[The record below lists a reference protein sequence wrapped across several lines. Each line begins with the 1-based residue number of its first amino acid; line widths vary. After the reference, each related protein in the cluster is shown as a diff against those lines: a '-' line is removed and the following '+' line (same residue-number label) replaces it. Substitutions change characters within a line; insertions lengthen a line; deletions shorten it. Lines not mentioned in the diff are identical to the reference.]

1 MSMTMVEKESV
12 RTVGTV
18 GTVASGLDPT
28 KYQIERRNGTVVSF
42 KGEKIVKAITK
53 AFLAQEG
60 LEAPTARIMEE
71 VQHIADLVFAAL
83 VKRRPNGGTW
93 HIEDIQD
100 QVELALMRVG
110 RPEVAKRYVLYREER
125 ARAREASK
133 SVAIAAPAAPA
144 IEYTV
149 TDAKGNIKP
158 LNRAR
163 LEEVIKEACVGYTDV
178 VPEERILKEALANL
192 FPGIPE
198 KDVSKAMVMVA
209 CAHIEEDPAWSFVT
223 ARILMDDIRDEVLGE
238 RLTQAQMKKR
248 YAAYFGEYIQ
258 EAVDA
263 QLLDKRMLE
272 FDLDRMGKALKPDRD
287 LGITYLGLKTL
298 VDRYFVHLED
308 GRTIELLQACWMRVA
323 MGLSLNE
330 VDREKRAIEF
340 YEILSAFRF
349 TSSTPTLFNS
359 GTLHSQMSSCYLTTV
374 PDDLGGIFSA
384 IKDDA
389 MLSKFAGGLGNDWS
403 NVRGLG
409 AHIKGTNG
417 KSQGVIPFLKVAND
431 TAVAV
436 NQGGRRKGAMCAY
449 LETWHMDI
457 EEFLELRKNTG
468 DDRRR
473 THDMNTANWI
483 PDLFMK
489 RVLAEGGWTLFS
501 PNEVP
506 DLHDL
511 YGQAFEKRYKHYEE
525 EARQGRIK
533 TFKKMSALTLWRKML
548 TMVFE
553 TGHPW
558 MTFKDPSNVRSPQRH
573 AGVVHS
579 SNLCTEILLNTSEA
593 EIAVCNLG
601 SVNMLNHIR
610 DGKLDEQLMGET
622 VDIAMRMLDNV
633 IDLNYYPVVQ
643 ARNSNL
649 RHRPVGLGLMGFQDA
664 LYELGIAYSSDKAI
678 EFADKSMEVISYH
691 AIMASSMLAKER
703 GTYPSYQ
710 GSSWSKGLLPIDTVE
725 IMAAERGEP
734 VLMDNKASMDW
745 GPVRDHIKLWGM
757 RNSNT
762 MAIAPTAT
770 ISNII
775 GVSQSI
781 EPTYKNLYV
790 KSNLSGEFTVIN
802 TYLVEKLKKL
812 GLWDKAMVDDL
823 KYFDGELAEIKRI
836 PEEVKKIFLT
846 SFDIEPKWLIA
857 CAMKRQKW
865 IDMGQSLNLY
875 MAQPSGKKLDTMYKL
890 AWQAGLK
897 TTYYLRSLGAT
908 NAEKSTLD
916 KTRGTNAVSPVDVLA
931 GPGNGLNGKSKEES
945 IAGAAIKASIVKDP
959 MDAAPAAKI
968 SKASASAAAMEASAA
983 SARALAELEAAQ
995 DAASAQA
1002 ACSIINGEECEACQ

>member
-1 MSMTMVEKESV
+1 MSMTLVEKESV
-12 RTVGTV
+12 RTIDAVGTV
-18 GTVASGLDPT
+18 VAGLDTT
-28 KYQIERRNGTVVSF
+28 KYQIERRNGTIVSF

-60 LEAPTARIMEE
+60 LESPTARISEE
-71 VQHIADLVFAAL
+71 VQRIADLVFSAL

-133 SVAIAAPAAPA
+133 SGAVPVQAPT

-163 LEEVIKEACVGYTDV
+163 LEEVIREACTGYTTV
-178 VPEERILKEALANL
+178 VPEERIMKEALANL

-223 ARILMDDIRDEVLGE
+223 ARILMDDVRDEVLGE
-238 RLTQAQMKKR
+238 RLTQAQMTKR
-248 YAAYFGEYIQ
+248 YPSYFGEYIQ

-272 FDLDRMGKALKPDRD
+272 FDLDRMGKALKPERD

-308 GRTIELLQACWMRVA
+308 GRTIELLQAFWMRVA
-323 MGLSLNE
+323 MGLALNE
-330 VDREKRAIEF
+330 VERERRAIEF
-340 YEILSAFRF
+340 YEVLSAFRF

-374 PDDLGGIFSA
+374 PDDLGGIFGA

-389 MLSKFAGGLGNDWS
+389 LLSKFAGGLGNDWS

-489 RVLAEGGWTLFS
+489 RVMAEGEWTLFS
-501 PNEVP
+501 PNEVS

-511 YGQAFEKRYKHYEE
+511 YGQDFDKRYKFYEE

-533 TFKKMSALTLWRKML
+533 TFKKMSALALWRKML

-579 SNLCTEILLNTSEA
+579 SNLCTEILLNTSDA

-601 SVNMLNHIR
+601 SINMLNHVR
-610 DGKLDEQLMGET
+610 NGKLDEQLMGET
-622 VDIAMRMLDNV
+622 VGIAMRMLDNV

-649 RHRPVGLGLMGFQDA
+649 RHRPVGLGIMGFQDA
-664 LYELGIAYSSDKAI
+664 LYELGIAYSSDKAVD
-678 EFADKSMEVISYH
+678 FADRSMEIISYH
-691 AIMASSMLAKER
+691 AILSSSMLAKER

-734 VLMDNKASMDW
+734 VLMDSKCNLDW
-745 GPVRDHIKLWGM
+745 APVREHIKLWGM

-812 GLWDKAMVDDL
+812 GLWDQAMVDDL

-836 PEEVKKIFLT
+836 PEDVKKIFLT

-857 CAMKRQKW
+857 AAMKRQKW

-875 MAQPSGKKLDTMYKL
+875 MAQPSGKKLDAMYKL

-916 KTRGTNAVSPVDVLA
+916 KTRGVNSVSAGDVLA
-931 GPGNGLNGKSKEES
+931 GPVGGAPNGKSREES
-945 IAGAAIKASIVKDP
+945 IAGAAIKPSIVKDP
-959 MDAAPAAKI
+959 MDTLNQVKTDKTSRLDAA
-968 SKASASAAAMEASAA
+968 AA
-983 SARALAELEAAQ
+983 SARLLSEREAASEL
-995 DAASAQA
+995 AAAKA
-1002 ACSIINGEECEACQ
+1002 ACSILNGEECEACQ

>member
-1 MSMTMVEKESV
+1 MSMSTTMVARGEKESV
-12 RTVGTV
+12 RTTDGVGT
-18 GTVASGLDPT
+18 TAATLDTT
-28 KYQIERRNGTVVSF
+28 KYMVERRNGSVVNF
-42 KGEKIVKAITK
+42 KGEKIVTAISK

-60 LEAPTARIMEE
+60 VEAPTARIKEE
-71 VQHIADLVFAAL
+71 VQHIADLVFTAL

-125 ARAREASK
+125 ARLRDGKQTGAQ
-133 SVAIAAPAAPA
+133 PAAIVSPSV
-144 IEYTV
+144 EYTV
-149 TDAKGNIKP
+149 TNAQGKVVP
-158 LNRAR
+158 LNKDR
-163 LEEVIKEACVGYTDV
+163 LNTVIKEACQGYTGV
-178 VPEERILKEALANL
+178 VPEDRILKEALANL
-192 FPGIPE
+192 YPGIPE

-209 CAHIEEDPAWSFVT
+209 CSHIEEDPAWSFVT

-238 RLTQAQMKKR
+238 RLTQAQMTKR
-248 YAAYFGEYIQ
+248 YPSAFKEYIHL
-258 EAVDA
+258 AVSEE
-263 QLLDKRMLE
+263 LLDKRME
-272 FDLDRMGKALKPDRD
+272 EYDLDRLGKALKPERD
-287 LGITYLGLKTL
+287 LGITYLGLRTL
-298 VDRYFVHLED
+298 LDRYFVHLEA
-308 GRTIELLQACWMRVA
+308 GRTIELLQAFWMRVA

-330 VDREKRAIEF
+330 VDRESRAIEF
-340 YEILSAFRF
+340 YEVLSSFRF

-359 GTLHSQMSSCYLTTV
+359 GTMHSQMSSCYLTTV
-374 PDDLGGIFSA
+374 QDDLGGIFSA

-389 MLSKFAGGLGNDWS
+389 LLSKFAGGLGNDWS
-403 NVRGLG
+403 NVRALG
-409 AHIKGTNG
+409 SHIKGTNG

-449 LETWHMDI
+449 LETWHLDI

-473 THDMNTANWI
+473 THDMNSANWI

-489 RVLAEGGWTLFS
+489 RVNTEGEWTLFS

-511 YGQAFEKRYKHYEE
+511 YGQAFDKRYKFYEE
-525 EARQGRIK
+525 EARNGRIK
-533 TFKKMSALTLWRKML
+533 TFKKIPAVSLWRKML

-601 SVNMLNHIR
+601 SINLLNHINN
-610 DGKLDEQLMGET
+610 GKLDEAMMDET
-622 VDIAMRMLDNV
+622 VTIAMRMLDNV

-649 RHRPVGLGLMGFQDA
+649 RHRPVGLGIMGFQDA
-664 LYELGIAYSSDKAI
+664 LYELGIAYSSDAAVD
-678 EFADKSMEVISYH
+678 FADKSMEIISYYS
-691 AIMASSMLAKER
+691 ILASSKLAKER

-725 IMAAERGEP
+725 VMAAERGEP
-734 VLMDNKASMDW
+734 IMMDSKCHKDW
-745 GPVRDHIKLWGM
+745 APVREHIKAWGM
-757 RNSNT
+757 RNSNC

-790 KSNLSGEFTVIN
+790 KSNLSGEFTIIN

-812 GLWDKAMVDDL
+812 GLWDQSMVDDI

-836 PEEVKKIFLT
+836 PDDVKKIFLT
-846 SFDIEPKWLIA
+846 AFDIEPKWLIA

-916 KTRGTNAVSPVDVLA
+916 KTRGVNSVSPGDMA
-931 GPGNGLNGKSKEES
+931 GGSVGTAPGGKSAEDRLAE
-945 IAGAAIKASIVKDP
+945 KAFKPSIVKEP
-959 MDAAPAAKI
+959 MDAVKPAAAPVDETDLLA
-968 SKASASAAAMEASAA
+968 SKM
-983 SARALAELEAAQ
+983 
-995 DAASAQA
+995 
-1002 ACSIINGEECEACQ
+1002 ACSILNGEECEACQ

>member
-1 MSMTMVEKESV
+1 MSMTLVEKESSV
-12 RTVGTV
+12 RKVDAVGTV
-18 GTVASGLDPT
+18 VAGLDTT

-60 LEAPTARIMEE
+60 LETPTARIMEE
-71 VQHIADLVFAAL
+71 VQHIAELVFAAL

-110 RPEVAKRYVLYREER
+110 RPEVAKRYVLYREDR
-125 ARAREASK
+125 AKAREASK
-133 SVAIAAPAAPA
+133 SGAVAAPAAPA
-144 IEYTV
+144 LEYTV
-149 TDAKGNIKP
+149 TDAKGLVKP
-158 LNRAR
+158 LNTAR
-163 LEEVIKEACVGYTDV
+163 LKEVIAEACVGYTDV

-238 RLTQAQMKKR
+238 RLTQAQMSKR
-248 YAAYFGEYIQ
+248 YASYFGEYIQ

-272 FDLDRMGKALKPDRD
+272 FDLDRMGKALKPERD

-308 GRTIELLQACWMRVA
+308 GRTIELLQAFWMRVS
-323 MGLSLNE
+323 MGLALNE

-340 YEILSAFRF
+340 YEVLSAFRF

-374 PDDLGGIFSA
+374 PDDLGGIFGA

-389 MLSKFAGGLGNDWS
+389 LLSKFAGGLGNDWS

-489 RVLAEGGWTLFS
+489 RVMAEGEWTLFS

-511 YGQAFEKRYKHYEE
+511 YGQAFEKRYKFYEE
-525 EARQGRIK
+525 EVRQGRIK
-533 TFKKMSALTLWRKML
+533 TFKKMSALALWRKML

-601 SVNMLNHIR
+601 SINLLNHITN
-610 DGKLDEQLMGET
+610 GKLDEAMIDET
-622 VDIAMRMLDNV
+622 VTIAMRMLDNV

-649 RHRPVGLGLMGFQDA
+649 RHRPVGLGIMGFQDA
-664 LYELGIAYSSDKAI
+664 LYELGIAYSSDKAV

-691 AIMASSMLAKER
+691 AILSSSKLAKER

-734 VLMDNKASMDW
+734 TLMDSKTNLDW
-745 GPVRDHIKLWGM
+745 APVREHIKLWGM

-781 EPTYKNLYV
+781 APTYKNLYV
-790 KSNLSGEFTVIN
+790 QSTPSGEFTVIN

-812 GLWDKAMVDDL
+812 GLWDQSMV
-823 KYFDGELAEIKRI
+823 
-836 PEEVKKIFLT
+836 
-846 SFDIEPKWLIA
+846 
-857 CAMKRQKW
+857 
-865 IDMGQSLNLY
+865 
-875 MAQPSGKKLDTMYKL
+875 
-890 AWQAGLK
+890 
-897 TTYYLRSLGAT
+897 
-908 NAEKSTLD
+908 
-916 KTRGTNAVSPVDVLA
+916 
-931 GPGNGLNGKSKEES
+931 
-945 IAGAAIKASIVKDP
+945 
-959 MDAAPAAKI
+959 
-968 SKASASAAAMEASAA
+968 
-983 SARALAELEAAQ
+983 
-995 DAASAQA
+995 
-1002 ACSIINGEECEACQ
+1002 

>member
-1 MSMTMVEKESV
+1 MSMSTAMVDKDSV
-12 RTVGTV
+12 RAAGVVGA
-18 GTVASGLDPT
+18 TVAGLEPA
-28 KYQIERRNGTVVSF
+28 KYMVERRNGSVVNF
-42 KGEKIVKAITK
+42 KGDKIVIAISK

-60 LEAPTARIMEE
+60 LESPTARIKEE
-71 VQHIADLVFAAL
+71 IQHIADLVFTAL

-125 ARAREASK
+125 ARLREGKVGIAPPATT
-133 SVAIAAPAAPA
+133 SVPAV
-144 IEYTV
+144 EYTV
-149 TDAKGNIKP
+149 TDAQGKVVP
-158 LNRAR
+158 LNKDR
-163 LEEVIKEACVGYTDV
+163 LNTVIKEACQGYAGV

-192 FPGIPE
+192 YPGIPE

-209 CAHIEEDPAWSFVT
+209 CSHIEEDPAWSFVT

-238 RLTQAQMKKR
+238 RLTQAQMVKR
-248 YAAYFGEYIQ
+248 YPSAFKEYITLATSQ
-258 EAVDA
+258 D
-263 QLLDKRMLE
+263 LLDKRMLE
-272 FDLDRMGKALKPDRD
+272 YDLDRLGKALKPERD
-287 LGITYLGLKTL
+287 LGITYLGLRTL
-298 VDRYFVHLED
+298 LDRYFVHLEA
-308 GRTIELLQACWMRVA
+308 GRTIELLQCFWMRVS
-323 MGLSLNE
+323 MGLALNE
-330 VDREKRAIEF
+330 VDRETRAIEF
-340 YEILSAFRF
+340 YEVLSSFRF
-349 TSSTPTLFNS
+349 ISSTPTLFNS
-359 GTLHSQMSSCYLTTV
+359 GTIHSQMSSCYLTTV
-374 PDDLGGIFSA
+374 QDDLGGIFNA

-389 MLSKFAGGLGNDWS
+389 LLSKFAGGLGNDWS
-403 NVRGLG
+403 NVRALG
-409 AHIKGTNG
+409 SHIKGTNG

-449 LETWHMDI
+449 LETWHLDI

-473 THDMNTANWI
+473 THDMNSANWI

-489 RVLAEGGWTLFS
+489 RIHNDAEWTLFS
-501 PNEVP
+501 PNEVS

-511 YGQAFEKRYKHYEE
+511 YGQAFEKKYKFYEE
-525 EARQGRIK
+525 EARNGRIK
-533 TFKKMSALTLWRKML
+533 TFKKVSAVALWRKML

-558 MTFKDPSNVRSPQRH
+558 MTFKDPSNIRSPQRH

-579 SNLCTEILLNTSEA
+579 SNLCTEILLNTSES

-601 SVNMLNHIR
+601 SVNMLSHIR
-610 DGKLDEQLMGET
+610 DGKLDEGLIDET
-622 VDIAMRMLDNV
+622 VTIAMRMLDNV

-664 LYELGIAYSSDKAI
+664 LYELGIAYSSDAAV
-678 EFADKSMEVISYH
+678 EFADKSMELISYY
-691 AIMASSMLAKER
+691 AILASSKLARER

-710 GSSWSKGLLPIDTVE
+710 GSAWSKGLLPIDTVE
-725 IMAAERGEP
+725 IMAADRGEP
-734 VLMDNKASMDW
+734 ILMDNTSSKDW
-745 GPVRDHIKLWGM
+745 SPVREHIRLWGM
-757 RNSNT
+757 RNSNC

-790 KSNLSGEFTVIN
+790 KSNLSGEFTIIN
-802 TYLVEKLKKL
+802 NYLVEKLKKL
-812 GLWDKAMVDDL
+812 GLWDQSMVDDI

-836 PEEVKKIFLT
+836 PDDVKKLFLT
-846 SFDIEPKWLIA
+846 AFDIEPKWLIA

-890 AWQAGLK
+890 AWQSGLK

-916 KTRGTNAVSPVDVLA
+916 KTRGTNAVSPGDLVGSNGSTPGAGGQTAEDRLA
-931 GPGNGLNGKSKEES
+931 E
-945 IAGAAIKASIVKDP
+945 KAFKPSIVKEPVDSL
-959 MDAAPAAKI
+959 K
-968 SKASASAAAMEASAA
+968 SKAAVEAD
-983 SARALAELEAAQ
+983 LELEA
-995 DAASAQA
+995 SKM
-1002 ACSIINGEECEACQ
+1002 ACSILNGEECEACQ

>member
-1 MSMTMVEKESV
+1 MSMNTTMMAKSEKEMNRSGDSASNNV
-12 RTVGTV
+12 SNNGAANVG
-18 GTVASGLDPT
+18 SGQSSIVDT
-28 KYQIERRNGTVVSF
+28 KKYMVERRNGSVVQF
-42 KGEKIVKAITK
+42 KADKIVIAISK

-60 LEAPTARIMEE
+60 LEKPTARIKEE
-71 VQHIADLVFAAL
+71 VQHIADLVFASL
-83 VKRRPNGGTW
+83 IKRRPNGGTW

-125 ARAREASK
+125 ARLREIK
-133 SVAIAAPAAPA
+133 KDGVTQTPATLPE

-149 TDAKGNIKP
+149 TDAQGHVQK
-158 LNRAR
+158 LNKDR
-163 LEEVIKEACVGYTDV
+163 LKTVISESCQGYTDV
-178 VPEERILKEALANL
+178 VNEERILKEALTNL
-192 FPGIPE
+192 YPGIPE

-209 CAHIEEDPAWSFVT
+209 CSHIEEDPAWSFVT

-238 RLTQAQMKKR
+238 RLTQAQMSLR
-248 YAAYFGEYIQ
+248 YPSAFKEYIAL
-258 EAVDA
+258 AVSK
-263 QLLDKRMLE
+263 QLLDQRMEE
-272 FDLDRMGKALKPDRD
+272 FDLDRLGKAIKPERD
-287 LGITYLGLKTL
+287 LGITYLGLRTL
-298 VDRYFVHLED
+298 LDRYFVHLEE
-308 GRTIELLQACWMRVA
+308 GRTIELLQAFWMRVA

-330 VDREKRAIEF
+330 VDRESRAIEF
-340 YEILSAFRF
+340 YEMLSSFRF

-359 GTLHSQMSSCYLTTV
+359 GTMHSQMSSCYLTTV
-374 PDDLGGIFSA
+374 QDDLGGIFNA

-389 MLSKFAGGLGNDWS
+389 LLSKFAGGLGNDWS
-403 NVRGLG
+403 NVRALG

-449 LETWHMDI
+449 LETWHLDI

-473 THDMNTANWI
+473 THDMNSANWI

-489 RVLAEGGWTLFS
+489 RVNQDAEWTLFS
-501 PNEVP
+501 PNEVS

-511 YGQAFEKRYKHYEE
+511 YGQAFEKKYKFYEE
-525 EARQGRIK
+525 EARSGRIK
-533 TFKKMSALTLWRKML
+533 IFKKISAVALWRKML

-558 MTFKDPSNVRSPQRH
+558 MTFKDPSNIRSPQRH

-601 SVNMLNHIR
+601 SINMLNHIK
-610 DGKLDEQLMGET
+610 DGKIDEQKLDET
-622 VDIAMRMLDNV
+622 ITIAMRMLDNV

-643 ARNSNL
+643 ARNANL
-649 RHRPVGLGLMGFQDA
+649 RHRPVGLGIMGFQDA
-664 LYELGIAYSSDKAI
+664 LYELGIAYSSEAAI
-678 EFADKSMEVISYH
+678 DFADRSMEIISYYS
-691 AIMASSMLAKER
+691 ILASSKLSKER
-703 GTYPSYQ
+703 GSYPSYQ
-710 GSSWSKGLLPIDTVE
+710 GSSWSKGLLPIDTVAV
-725 IMAAERGEP
+725 MAADRGEP
-734 VLMDNKASMDW
+734 ILMDSECHMDW
-745 GPVRDHIKLWGM
+745 APVREHIKAWGM
-757 RNSNT
+757 RNSNC

-790 KSNLSGEFTVIN
+790 KSNLSGEFTIIN

-812 GLWDKAMVDDL
+812 GLWDQSMTDDI

-836 PEEVKKIFLT
+836 PDDVKKIFLT
-846 SFDIEPKWLIA
+846 AFDIEPKWLIA

-916 KTRGTNAVSPVDVLA
+916 KTRGVNSVSPIDVASMGTDASA
-931 GPGNGLNGKSKEES
+931 GGKSAEERF
-945 IAGAAIKASIVKDP
+945 AEKAFKPSIVKDAV
-959 MDAAPAAKI
+959 DVKVNAVEEEVDLLA
-968 SKASASAAAMEASAA
+968 SKM
-983 SARALAELEAAQ
+983 
-995 DAASAQA
+995 
-1002 ACSIINGEECEACQ
+1002 ACSILNGEECEACQ

>member
-1 MSMTMVEKESV
+1 MSMTITEKEAV
-12 RTVGTV
+12 RTADVVGTV
-18 GTVASGLDPT
+18 TTGLVPT
-28 KYQIERRNGTVVSF
+28 KYMVERRNGSVVSF
-42 KGEKIVKAITK
+42 KAEKIVTAITK

-60 LEAPTARIMEE
+60 LDAPTARIMEE
-71 VQHIADLVFAAL
+71 VQRIADLVFGAL
-83 VKRRPNGGTW
+83 AKRRPNGGTW

-125 ARAREASK
+125 ARLREASK
-133 SVAIAAPAAPA
+133 SGVPPVSAPAPA
-144 IEYTV
+144 IDYTV
-149 TDAKGNIKP
+149 TDAQGKVVP
-158 LNRAR
+158 LNRNR
-163 LEEVIKEACVGYTDV
+163 LTTVIQEACVGYTDV
-178 VPEERILKEALANL
+178 VPEDRILKEALANL
-192 FPGIPE
+192 YPGIPE

-209 CAHIEEDPAWSFVT
+209 CQHIEEDPAWSFVT

-238 RLTQAQMKKR
+238 RLTQAQMKLR
-248 YAAYFGEYIQ
+248 YATYFGEYVNLGVS
-258 EAVDA
+258 E
-263 QLLDKRMLE
+263 QLLDKRLLE

-298 VDRYFVHLED
+298 VDRYFVHLAE
-308 GRTIELLQACWMRVA
+308 GRTIELLQAFWMRVA
-323 MGLSLNE
+323 MGLALNE
-330 VDREKRAIEF
+330 VDREGRAIEF
-340 YEILSAFRF
+340 YEVLSSFRF

-374 PDDLGGIFSA
+374 PDDLNGIFGA
-384 IKDDA
+384 IRDDA

-473 THDMNTANWI
+473 THDMNSANWI

-489 RVLAEGGWTLFS
+489 RVNQDGEWTLFS

-533 TFKKMSALTLWRKML
+533 TFKKMNAVTLWRKML

-601 SVNMLNHIR
+601 SINLLNHIVNGR
-610 DGKLDEQLMGET
+610 LDEKMMEET
-622 VDIAMRMLDNV
+622 VIIAMRMLDNV

-649 RHRPVGLGLMGFQDA
+649 RHRPVGLGIMGFQDA
-664 LYELGIAYSSDKAI
+664 LYELGIAYSSDAAV
-678 EFADKSMEVISYH
+678 EFADKSMEIISYYS
-691 AIMASSMLAKER
+691 ILASSKLAKER

-734 VLMDNKASMDW
+734 VMMDTRCNKDW
-745 GPVRDHIKLWGM
+745 APVREHIKLWGM
-757 RNSNT
+757 RNSNC

-790 KSNLSGEFTVIN
+790 KSNLSGEFTIIN

-836 PEEVKKIFLT
+836 PDEVKRIFLT
-846 SFDIEPKWLIA
+846 AFDIEPKWLIA

-916 KTRGTNAVSPVDVLA
+916 KTRGVNAVSPVDVLA
-931 GPGNGLNGKSKEES
+931 GPTDGAPSGKSAVDQV
-945 IAGAAIKASIVKDP
+945 AGKAIKNSIVKEP
-959 MDAAPAAKI
+959 MDNGGSNLDRAAE
-968 SKASASAAAMEASAA
+968 SAAAK
-983 SARALAELEAAQ
+983 
-995 DAASAQA
+995 A
-1002 ACSIINGEECEACQ
+1002 ACSILNGEECEACQ